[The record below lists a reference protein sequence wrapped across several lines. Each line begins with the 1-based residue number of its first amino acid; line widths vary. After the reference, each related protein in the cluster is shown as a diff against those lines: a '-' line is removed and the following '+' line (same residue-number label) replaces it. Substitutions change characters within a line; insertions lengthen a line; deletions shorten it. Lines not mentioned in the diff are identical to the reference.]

1 MKTLILGA
9 NSDIA
14 KAIAKQLKQDELILA
29 SRDKTTLNRFASEN
43 QLNAKVLPFDAMN
56 VETHD
61 VFVKE
66 VGEVDRLICAFGYLG
81 DPDGARADWAETDRI
96 ISTNFT
102 GAVSILDRFANEM
115 EKRKK
120 GIIIGIGSVAGDRGR
135 KANYHYGAAKAGFE
149 AYLSGLRGR
158 LFSSGIHVLTV
169 KPGFIKTK
177 MLGDLETPDS
187 LTKSPEE
194 AAKRILGAQKRN
206 VIYVG
211 RRWYFV
217 MGIIKRIPEAMFK
230 KMSI

>member
-1 MKTLILGA
+1 MRTLILGA

-14 KAIAKQLKQDELILA
+14 KAMAQQLKQDELILA
-29 SRDKTTLNRFASEN
+29 SRDEASLNRFVSEN
-43 QLNAKVLPFDAMN
+43 ELNAKVLPFDAVN
-56 VETHD
+56 AESHGA
-61 VFVKE
+61 FVKE
-66 VGEVDRLICAFGYLG
+66 VGEVDRIICAFGYLG
-81 DPDGARADWAETDRI
+81 NPDEAKNDWKEADRI
-96 ISTNFT
+96 ILTNFT

-115 EKRKK
+115 EKRKQ

-135 KANYHYGAAKAGFE
+135 KGNYHYGAAKAGFE

-158 LFSSGIHVLTV
+158 LFSSGVHVLTV

-177 MLGDLETPDS
+177 MLGDLETPGS
-187 LTKSPEE
+187 LTKSPEA
-194 AAKRILGAQKRN
+194 AAKRILSSQKRN
-206 VIYVG
+206 VIYIG